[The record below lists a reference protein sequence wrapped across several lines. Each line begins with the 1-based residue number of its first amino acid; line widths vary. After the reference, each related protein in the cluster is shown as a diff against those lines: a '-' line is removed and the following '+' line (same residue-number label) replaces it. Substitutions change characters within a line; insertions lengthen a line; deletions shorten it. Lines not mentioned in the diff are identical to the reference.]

1 MVTIGEAIADAV
13 AVLVED
19 LAAVVAVLGAAA
31 HRGDGEMNVNR
42 IKCHLL
48 TGQLAVRRM
57 FPATTLAAIEL
68 AIKQSE
74 MNHGG
79 QICFAVEAA
88 LSTMALL
95 KNQTARERA
104 IEVFSQL
111 RIWDTEHNNGVLIY
125 VLLAD
130 RDVEIIADR
139 GLNRCVTSDEWE
151 MICQIMETA
160 FRQQQ
165 FEAGVIEGIKT
176 IDSYLCAHFP
186 LQHEKGKNELAD
198 RPVIL
203 K

>member
-1 MVTIGEAIADAV
+1 VDSAAV
-13 AVLVED
+13 AAD
-19 LAAVVAVLGAAA
+19 LAVAA
-31 HRGDGEMNVNR
+31 HPGDGEMNVSR
-42 IKCHLL
+42 IKSHLL
-48 TGQLAVRRM
+48 AGQLTVRRL
-57 FPATTLAAIEL
+57 FPAKTLAAIEL

-74 MNHGG
+74 THHAG

-95 KNQTARERA
+95 NNQTARERA
-104 IEVFSQL
+104 VEVFSRL

-130 RDVEIIADR
+130 RDVEIVADR
-139 GLNRCVTSDEWE
+139 GLNHCVSNSEWE
-151 MICQIMETA
+151 TICQAMESA

-165 FEAGVIEGIKT
+165 FERGVIAGIKT
-176 IDSYLCAHFP
+176 IDQYLCTHFP
-186 LQHEKGKNELAD
+186 LQREKPVNELAD